1 MLSRVNNIAQL
12 LVEGIGAFK
21 KNGERK
27 ANSCRSLGTGTGM
40 HASKCA
46 ASFFFSPRS
55 DTESLSSGRT
65 LYNISVIGTRELFFC
80 CHIMAV
86 VIRHSRGAFFTALP
100 YFRGNFHANVI
111 TFIQLLFSFSAT
123 QRPLPSVVASFQ
135 FVLSSKTITTTL
147 TFTPGTSCF

>member
-1 MLSRVNNIAQL
+1 MQ
-12 LVEGIGAFK
+12 
-21 KNGERK
+21 
-27 ANSCRSLGTGTGM
+27 ANALPR
-40 HASKCA
+40 
-46 ASFFFSPRS
+46 FFFLPEVIRRVCQVDARCTIFPLLERS
-55 DTESLSSGRT
+55 
-65 LYNISVIGTRELFFC
+65 NFFF

-147 TFTPGTSCF
+147 TFTPGTSCFRNMSTFFLIFCPAELRLCQLRLKSP